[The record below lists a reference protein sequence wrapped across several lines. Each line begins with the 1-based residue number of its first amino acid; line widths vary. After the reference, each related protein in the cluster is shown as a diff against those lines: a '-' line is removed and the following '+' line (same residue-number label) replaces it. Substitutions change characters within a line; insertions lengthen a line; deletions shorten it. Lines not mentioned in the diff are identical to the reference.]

1 MSIAF
6 TYDPQTLF
14 ANGSVA
20 YEDELEL
27 PDNAITGPFV
37 EMGQYQLARANAAR
51 DGWIVVEDYR
61 YAPVVDG
68 NGNPVCITDV
78 GPLPE
83 GCRVVRDDDP
93 DVVARKLKEAHAA
106 KLAEVMAGYSAA
118 FAPIE
123 AIYPREE
130 RETWPIQ
137 LEEARAVLADPDAE
151 TPMLSIMV
159 AVRGKG
165 ETIAEFAGVVMA
177 NNTMYRQFAA
187 YITGQQQRMYAEVN
201 ALETLE
207 AVTAYEVRYDM
218 PSGLAG

>member
-1 MSIAF
+1 MYAHI
-6 TYDPQTLF
+6 
-14 ANGSVA
+14 N
-20 YEDELEL
+20 
-27 PDNAITGPFV
+27 
-37 EMGQYQLARANAAR
+37 
-51 DGWIVVEDYR
+51 DGLVVEIINMTPEDFAYYYPEDFR
-61 YAPVVDG
+61 ALCVPCDATIRQGWSYDG
-68 NGNPVCITDV
+68 VEFRPPA
-78 GPLPE
+78 GPALE
-83 GCRVVRDDDP
+83 EVR
-93 DVVARKLKEAHAA
+93 AA

-201 ALETLE
+201 AMGSME
-207 AVTAYEVRYDM
+207 AVAAYEVRYIM
-218 PSGLAG
+218 PPELAAYLGG